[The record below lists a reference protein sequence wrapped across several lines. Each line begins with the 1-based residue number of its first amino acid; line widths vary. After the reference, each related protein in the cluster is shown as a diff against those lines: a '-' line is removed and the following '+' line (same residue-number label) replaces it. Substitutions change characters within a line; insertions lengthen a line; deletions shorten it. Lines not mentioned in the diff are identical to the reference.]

1 MTVYLAYH
9 GYDYD
14 GDTVIGVFDNLDA
27 AVACCRNVYNG
38 TWTKGQT
45 WNETY
50 NVVFPDIPFEARTK
64 GSYVRID
71 FHNVLSTFGE

>member
-45 WNETY
+45 WNG
-50 NVVFPDIPFEARTK
+50 DEALTRAEIVANITE
-64 GSYVRID
+64 R
-71 FHNVLSTFGE
+71 EMREEEA